1 MCYCRNFAREAP
13 ELDWEDFQREQERQY
28 QESVGTHQVTA
39 TVTVYLTYDDCSPAE
54 AVEFASDYLSQ
65 ALMEAD
71 DFDADMEVK

>member
-1 MCYCRNFAREAP
+1 MCYCRNFARKAP
-13 ELDWEDFQREQERQY
+13 ELDWEELQQKQEREY
-28 QESVGTHQVTA
+28 QESIGKHQVTA

>member
-1 MCYCRNFAREAP
+1 MCYCRNFGRDNP
-13 ELDWEDFQREQERQY
+13 VLDWEELQRKQEREY

-54 AVEFASDYLSQ
+54 AVEYASDYLSQ